1 MNTNSESIVKGVVH
15 MSEHDLEEK
24 FTVDDG
30 GSTVPSSSVEDPV
43 TGAGGAI
50 KKKKADVKKTVDA
63 TADKIDTKTPG
74 MNEDSEAAEV
84 EIVEEEVIE
93 IDESISKMFEGMDL
107 SEEFKNKVTLVFEA
121 AVNEAATT
129 KANAMAEEYAAKVD
143 QEMQESV
150 DSTVNTIIENL
161 DSYLDYVVEEWMK
174 ENELAIEAGI
184 KVEMAESLMNGLKEL
199 FEEHNI
205 EVDDETVDVVAGL
218 EEEVEEMK
226 AEANKTIDENV
237 KLAKEIAALKAEKV
251 FAEMTEDLTMTQR
264 ERLKVLSEK
273 LDFENVEEYTQN
285 LETLK
290 ESFFAEAKPIVEE
303 AQEEEEEILTEETV
317 VAKPA
322 SEDPSINALVAAF
335 AKK

>member
-1 MNTNSESIVKGVVH
+1 

-30 GSTVPSSSVEDPV
+30 GATVPSSSVEDPA
-43 TGAGGAI
+43 TPAGGMP
-50 KKKKADVKKTVDA
+50 KKKKADVKKSVDPK
-63 TADKIDTKTPG
+63 ADKISTATPG
-74 MNEDSEAAEV
+74 MKEEAETDEV
-84 EIVEEEVIE
+84 EIVEEEIIT

-121 AVNEAATT
+121 AVHEAATV

-184 KVEMAESLMNGLKEL
+184 KVEMAESLMDGLKAL

-205 EVDDETVDVVAGL
+205 EVDEDTVDVVAGL
-218 EEEVEEMK
+218 EEELEEMK

-237 KLAKEIAALKAEKV
+237 KLAKEISALKAEKV

-290 ESFFAEAKPIVEE
+290 ESFFAEAKPVVEE

-322 SEDPSINALVAAF
+322 SEDPSINALIAALN
-335 AKK
+335 ARK